1 MLPARPDDVGTAR
14 PRRIPDPDA
23 RPSPDGRGVRLAVNP
38 DSGPIWRGNP
48 VDVLRTELPA
58 ADIHELGPD
67 DDLVDVLC
75 ADLADGV
82 VAIGAAGGDGTLSAA
97 AAVAVERDEVL
108 VAVPSGTFNHLAR
121 DLGLDGPGRHH
132 RRDPRRHRD
141 PHGPRLVTPAD
152 GGDGGRSS
160 TRSASAATPRSSTP
174 ASGCSRGIGK
184 WAALAVAL
192 ARELPRMEPL
202 RLELDGAPT
211 TVWLG
216 WIGNGAYAPA
226 GFAPSWRERLDD
238 GVLDVRLVLGDR
250 RLARTRLVAEVLVGR
265 LRRCP
270 VYREQRVSELGRST
284 TGPLRLAV
292 DGETFDGAARF
303 TVTKRRRALAVACR
317 RLSVSRSRRSLGRPG
332 AVRQVAL
339 DDVDVGHRRLGVP
352 AAREPHP
359 DAAPQVA
366 LGIFAAPLDGVQP
379 PLEALVAAR
388 RAANAMSRL

>member
-1 MLPARPDDVGTAR
+1 MRKRRFPLVPVAVGGLAVAGLWVRKVVLPARPDDAGTSR

-48 VDVLRTELPA
+48 ADILRAELPA

-67 DDLVDVLC
+67 DDLIEILC
-75 ADLADGV
+75 AGPRDDV

-108 VAVPSGTFNHLAR
+108 IAVPSGTFNHLAR
-121 DLGLDGPGRHH
+121 DLGLDGPEDTIAAIRAGTVIRMDLGCVSPADDG
-132 RRDPRRHRD
+132 DPRTFVNTLSFGGYTQVVDTRERLQ
-141 PHGPRLVTPAD
+141 PR
-152 GGDGGRSS
+152 
-160 TRSASAATPRSSTP
+160 
-174 ASGCSRGIGK
+174 IGK

-202 RLELDGAPT
+202 RLELDGEPT

-238 GVLDVRLVLGDR
+238 GQLDVRLVLGDR
-250 RLARTRLVAEVLVGR
+250 RLARSRLFAEVLVGR
-265 LRRCP
+265 MRRCP
-270 VYREQRVSELGRST
+270 VYREQRLSELEVVSRS
-284 TGPLRLAV
+284 GPMRLAV

-303 TVTKRRRALAVACR
+303 AVTKRRRALAVA
-317 RLSVSRSRRSLGRPG
+317 
-332 AVRQVAL
+332 
-339 DDVDVGHRRLGVP
+339 VP
-352 AAREPHP
+352 PASGTA
-359 DAAPQVA
+359 
-366 LGIFAAPLDGVQP
+366 
-379 PLEALVAAR
+379 
-388 RAANAMSRL
+388 